1 MVDRVDDGMA
11 ATDVL
16 IVNRDGTVL
25 SINESASML
34 RGANAHDLV
43 GTPCWKLMG
52 LRYPDGTAFC
62 GPTCPIREELDSAA
76 SERTSR
82 LIREREAG
90 QLEEIDLV
98 TLPLASA
105 NRRTSL
111 ILHVVVPATPSTESR
126 CAVPRAGD
134 WKSLSEAAVASTV
147 RQARTWPV
155 NLSRASAQA
164 ASNTDL
170 GKLTGRERE
179 VLDLLSNG
187 YNTRSI
193 ADRLYISPVTV
204 KHHVQHILGKLGVHR
219 RVDAILAWIRGHES
233 DGVQE
238 NASRKATAL
247 RTRAGGRKPP
257 P

>member
-16 IVNRDGTVL
+16 IVSQDGTVL
-25 SINESASML
+25 SINESASVL

-43 GTPCWKLMG
+43 GTSCWKLMG

-62 GPTCPIREELDSAA
+62 GPTCPIREELDGAA
-76 SERTSR
+76 SGRTSR
-82 LIREREAG
+82 LMRERETG
-90 QLEEIDLV
+90 QLEEVDLV

-111 ILHVVVPATPSTESR
+111 ILHVVVPATSSTGSR
-126 CAVPRAGD
+126 CAVPRSD
-134 WKSLSEAAVASTV
+134 DRRSSSESAVASKA
-147 RQARTWPV
+147 RQARAWP
-155 NLSRASAQA
+155 NRLSRAAAQP

-193 ADRLYISPVTV
+193 AERLYISPITV
-204 KHHVQHILGKLGVHR
+204 KHHVQHIMEKLGVHR
-219 RVDAILAWIRGHES
+219 RVDAILAWIRSPES
-233 DGVQE
+233 AGDQGTP
-238 NASRKATAL
+238 SHKATNP
-247 RTRAGGRKPP
+247 RTRAIGRKPRP
-257 P
+257 